1 MKKTY
6 AQWFWF
12 IGGFAVGFTL
22 ISIGHAALPKK
33 VVAPVVTTPTSPA
46 AKGQSNLSELQVSK
60 TGTPDFENDFN
71 KLQNVESRFAENAD
85 QQKKLKTATATSKK
99 YKSRN

>member
-1 MKKTY
+1 MKKKY

-33 VVAPVVTTPTSPA
+33 AVVATQPNTKGQTLTELRA
-46 AKGQSNLSELQVSK
+46 AKA
-60 TGTPDFENDFN
+60 GTPELESDFA
-71 KLQNVESRFAENAD
+71 KLATQESRFAENAE
-85 QQKKLKTATATSKK
+85 QQKKLKAAVANGKYRSK
-99 YKSRN
+99 N